1 MARTKIAPLPIPK
14 RMRVGKRTVH
24 IKRVVDPKQAS
35 CCVDGTRIVVNADP
49 ARSAS
54 RINETFWHELT
65 HAILHAMG
73 NPIKPEERFV
83 REFAKLLSQA
93 IDTAR
98 F

>member
-1 MARTKIAPLPIPK
+1 
-14 RMRVGKRTVH
+14 MRVGKRTVH